1 MQPPS
6 RRARPPLAL
15 LAPDVARAMIPA
27 FSLPPLAGIGLK
39 PEHVAPLLEACNGAG
54 GVRTNWVE
62 VHPQNYFCAG
72 GPPHRWL
79 TAVAERVPL
88 SFHST
93 ALSLGSADGP
103 DALEL
108 DQLAT
113 LVARYQPA
121 SVSDHL
127 SWSNAGGEKFPDLL
141 PVPYTIEAL
150 GRLAAN
156 IDRVQTRLKRS
167 ILIENPSRYLAFA
180 HDDMDE
186 VDFLHALCAR
196 AGCGLLLDINNVDVS
211 ATNLGFDAST
221 YLGALDAS
229 LVGEIHLAGH
239 ASEIFD
245 DGTILKIDDHGAAI
259 SETCWSLFAALIA
272 RAGRRPTLIERDTN
286 IPTYHDLMAEAL
298 HADMIMEA
306 ADGRA
311 H

>member
-1 MQPPS
+1 
-6 RRARPPLAL
+6 
-15 LAPDVARAMIPA
+15 MIPA
-27 FSLPPLAGIGLK
+27 PSLTPRVGIGLK
-39 PEHVAPLLEACNGAG
+39 PEHYVAMLEACNGAG

-79 TAVAERVPL
+79 TAVAEHVPL

-103 DALEL
+103 DAWEL
-108 DQLAT
+108 DQLAA

-141 PVPYTIEAL
+141 PVPYTMEAL
-150 GRLAAN
+150 ERLIAN
-156 IDRVQTRLKRS
+156 IDRVQTRLKRA

-180 HDDMDE
+180 DDALDE
-186 VDFLHALCAR
+186 VDFLHELCAR

-211 ATNLGFDAST
+211 ATNLGFDAAT
-221 YLGALDAS
+221 YLSTLDAS

-239 ASEIFD
+239 ATDVFN

-259 SETCWSLFAALIA
+259 SETCWSLYAAFIA
-272 RAGRRPTLIERDTN
+272 RSGRRPTLIERDTN
-286 IPTYHDLMAEAL
+286 IPTYDDLMAEAC
-298 HADMIMEA
+298 HAEMIMEA
-306 ADGRA
+306 ADGPA